1 MFCSVTTFDRVSMKG
16 GKWVYCVLIVILN
29 FTRHDVCKGMF
40 GSLVVSFLMP
50 FCYPLGECILAITC
64 NIAGSF
70 AQFLKQFRSH
80 LRGYFSTTCTLL
92 FYHFRVQNWE
102 VITFFWDVTTI
113 KCFFFSTFRF
123 TNFAHRRSKTF
134 SLFFIH
140 YLPFIV
146 LCLDIQRGK

>member
-80 LRGYFSTTCTLL
+80 LRGYFSTTCTFLSLSRAQLGSYYFLL
-92 FYHFRVQNWE
+92 RCYYNKV
-102 VITFFWDVTTI
+102 
-113 KCFFFSTFRF
+113 FFFQHF
-123 TNFAHRRSKTF
+123 F
-134 SLFFIH
+134 SRTLHIVVLKHFLSFSFITC
-140 YLPFIV
+140 PSSF
-146 LCLDIQRGK
+146 CA